1 MDAHPRACTPM
12 RAPCSRNLER
22 RAIFPGGEVLNVL
35 LSAMTG
41 GAALAMAVPAAKTLG
56 MGTAAAR
63 RVLDIIEK

>member
-1 MDAHPRACTPM
+1 M
-12 RAPCSRNLER
+12 
-22 RAIFPGGEVLNVL
+22 LNVL